1 MPGAWVRDQ
10 RKMDDGIQPGVLV
23 GLVVVVG
30 VAVGDCDSEMGHR
43 SLSPKRSHKWYGH
56 CGA

>member
-1 MPGAWVRDQ
+1 
-10 RKMDDGIQPGVLV
+10 MDDGIQQGVLV
-23 GLVVVVG
+23 GLVAVVG

-43 SLSPKRSHKWYGH
+43 SLSPKRSHKSYGH